1 MSQAEAG
8 KGSAPRKNRDDLAYA
23 EGWERIFAT
32 KRKQE
37 QKQTTDVPVRTA
49 PFGQERKRT

>member
-37 QKQTTDVPVRTA
+37 QKQSTDVPVSTA
-49 PFGQERKRT
+49 PFGKERK